1 MHLSYIRLL
10 LLALVFR
17 TWINDEIL
25 TAKRLRR
32 KAERRWR
39 ASRSTTDLLPFRLCR
54 NRVSFPL
61 NKARCAYY
69 TNFVSKI
76 VSTRGNFSLNV
87 NHYLICRSVLVSLYI
102 LIPVNWLMILEITRQ
117 CYSSG
122 VSDSHLA
129 LYGPSFSEFR
139 LLSETEVL
147 ELIKSSTKTTCSL
160 DPIPTK
166 LFTECLDV
174 LLTPITKLINLSL
187 ELGCFPL
194 LWKRALVKPL
204 LKKDGLDPIFKNFRP
219 VSNLAYASKLVE
231 TVVAKQL
238 QTLFIQ

>member
-76 VSTRGNFSLNV
+76 VSTRGNFSLN
-87 NHYLICRSVLVSLYI
+87 
-102 LIPVNWLMILEITRQ
+102 
-117 CYSSG
+117 
-122 VSDSHLA
+122 
-129 LYGPSFSEFR
+129 
-139 LLSETEVL
+139 VL

-231 TVVAKQL
+231 TV
-238 QTLFIQ
+238 